1 MNRAKSG
8 RKKQLHQ
15 KVGCK
20 TRAFVDDSIVHWQA
34 AMLALQRWN
43 NIGPHLTWLA
53 ETRLLLR
60 LPSWNKRFILRR
72 AALKALADRI
82 GMSFDPKP
90 ASFSLINEGELP
102 LFNRGHG

>member
-82 GMSFDPKP
+82 GMSRIADLYLALIRSMPYYS
-90 ASFSLINEGELP
+90 ASADS
-102 LFNRGHG
+102 